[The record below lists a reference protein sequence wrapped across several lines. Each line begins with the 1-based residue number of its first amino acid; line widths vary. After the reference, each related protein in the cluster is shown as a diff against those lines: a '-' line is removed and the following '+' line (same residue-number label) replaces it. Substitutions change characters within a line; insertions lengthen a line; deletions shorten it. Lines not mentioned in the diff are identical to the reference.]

1 MNYRVIDDLCQTV
14 IAETDDFKV
23 ACDVALV
30 NICRHPERGYT
41 VIDDEGLDVL
51 AREYE

>member
-1 MNYRVIDDLCQTV
+1 MKYRVIRATDQAV
-14 IAETDDFKV
+14 ICETDDFKE

-30 NICRHPERGYT
+30 NLCRHPERDYT

-51 AREYE
+51 AREYD

>member
-1 MNYRVIDDLCQTV
+1 MKYRVIDAEIQAVLM
-14 IAETDDFKV
+14 ETDDFKE
-23 ACDVALV
+23 ACEIALV

-51 AREYE
+51 ATEYE